1 MQNKKKRRNTS
12 LRFRLIMA
20 FVITSIIPIILINL
34 FSYYNTSKIV
44 KDNVKEMT
52 EFNLKQTKASLDVWL
67 DSYEDILFQV
77 YTDDT
82 IVDLVRKI
90 NKGENLSVTK
100 NQLRR
105 ELRGLFY
112 TKDYVR
118 SISVITEDGT
128 VVFYDMLTGSTTQNS
143 WMDGLGMTERELY
156 KEISADNVTHVLPT
170 QEARVFAGEENYLFH
185 LGHRIINYKNVAES
199 LGVVVVS
206 IDEKMLEH
214 ICNSDNDI
222 ENNFNFIVDNN
233 GTIISFIDNKYL
245 GDSIEKWN
253 TEKDTKE
260 ASCKSFAEGVTGY
273 RGKSVQVTITHDEK
287 ADWDIVN
294 ISSQNEVIGRLK
306 SQQQLLILVLIV
318 SLTALSVI
326 IVMLIRSLTGSMKNL
341 IQVMNTAGKG
351 ELTARVAISR
361 KMPEEVETIAL
372 QFNSMLEKLGVS
384 LEKEKQADIRQ
395 KNAEIAAL
403 EAQIN
408 PHFLYN
414 TLDTINWMAID
425 RDEYEISNSI
435 SALARILRYGID
447 NSNAMVSVRR
457 EGEWLRQYLF
467 LQQTRLKNKFECE
480 VHIQPEV
487 LDRQVHKLLL
497 QPFVENSIIH
507 GFEGVSRV
515 YRLEVD
521 IYTGENQ
528 ELVAEIYDNG
538 RGIPGELVA
547 EMNQGIFR
555 KSSEKNHIGIENAC
569 NRIKMY
575 YGDKAR
581 VQIESVEGEYTKIRI
596 QLP

>member
-143 WMDGLGMTERELY
+143 WMDGLGMSERELY
-156 KEISADNVTHVLPT
+156 EEISADNVTHVLPT

-245 GDSIEKWN
+245 GGSIENWN

-287 ADWDIVN
+287 SDWDIVN

-351 ELTARVAISR
+351 KLTARVAISR
-361 KMPEEVETIAL
+361 KMPEGVETIAL

>member
-306 SQQQLLILVLIV
+306 SQQQLLIFVLIV

>member
-143 WMDGLGMTERELY
+143 WMDGLGMSERELY
-156 KEISADNVTHVLPT
+156 EEISADNVTHVLPT

-245 GDSIEKWN
+245 GGSIENWN

-287 ADWDIVN
+287 SDWDIVN

-326 IVMLIRSLTGSMKNL
+326 IVMLIRSLTGSIKNL

-351 ELTARVAISR
+351 KLTARVAISR

-384 LEKEKQADIRQ
+384 FEKEKQADIRQ

-414 TLDTINWMAID
+414 TLDTIN
-425 RDEYEISNSI
+425 SI
-435 SALARILRYGID
+435 G
-447 NSNAMVSVRR
+447 N
-457 EGEWLRQYLF
+457 
-467 LQQTRLKNKFECE
+467 
-480 VHIQPEV
+480 
-487 LDRQVHKLLL
+487 
-497 QPFVENSIIH
+497 
-507 GFEGVSRV
+507 
-515 YRLEVD
+515 
-521 IYTGENQ
+521 
-528 ELVAEIYDNG
+528 
-538 RGIPGELVA
+538 
-547 EMNQGIFR
+547 
-555 KSSEKNHIGIENAC
+555 
-569 NRIKMY
+569 
-575 YGDKAR
+575 
-581 VQIESVEGEYTKIRI
+581 
-596 QLP
+596 

>member
-143 WMDGLGMTERELY
+143 WMDGLGMSERELY
-156 KEISADNVTHVLPT
+156 EEISADNVTHVLPT

-245 GDSIEKWN
+245 GGSIENWN

-287 ADWDIVN
+287 SDWDIVN

-351 ELTARVAISR
+351 KLTARVAISR

-555 KSSEKNHIGIENAC
+555 KIIGKESYR
-569 NRIKMY
+569 NRKC
-575 YGDKAR
+575 
-581 VQIESVEGEYTKIRI
+581 
-596 QLP
+596 L

>member
-143 WMDGLGMTERELY
+143 WMDGLGMSERELY
-156 KEISADNVTHVLPT
+156 EEISADNVTHVLPT

-245 GDSIEKWN
+245 GGSIENWN

-287 ADWDIVN
+287 SDWDIVN

-351 ELTARVAISR
+351 KLTARVAISR

-538 RGIPGELVA
+538 RGIPEELVA

>member
-156 KEISADNVTHVLPT
+156 KEISADNVTYVLPT

>member
-143 WMDGLGMTERELY
+143 WMDGLGMSERELY
-156 KEISADNVTHVLPT
+156 EEISADNVTHVLPT

-245 GDSIEKWN
+245 GGSIENWN

-287 ADWDIVN
+287 SDWDIVN

-351 ELTARVAISR
+351 KLTARVAISR